1 MTTLDEQE
9 ISLSLLHREE
19 EREIDSTTPYHPAIA
34 VGQKCKLD
42 FELLS
47 DKS

>member
-9 ISLSLLHREE
+9 ISLYLLHREE
-19 EREIDSTTPYHPAIA
+19 EREIDSTTPCHP